1 MKKIL
6 SGVLVLFISAN
17 TVFGQTSDANAV
29 KLLKAVG
36 QKYSAYK
43 TMQMDISLTIENQ
56 DAKSKETKT
65 GKVSSK
71 GNMFKA
77 EMGNQTIISDGK
89 TLWTYLKDVNEV
101 QINNFEQGQ
110 DIMTPNDI
118 FKIAEK
124 DYLAYMGD
132 KITENGKSLQI
143 IELTPK
149 NKTLS
154 FSKIKMYIDV
164 SDNSVKRGVVYD
176 KNAIHYTY
184 SISNLKT
191 NMELSDSTFKF
202 DKSKYPGVEV
212 IDLREWLSEVIFHLL
227 DKMKFLKPLRIQ
239 GFFNVLMW
247 LCADVLIRVASA
259 EAETAEWCTNVWMY
273 RCTNGNSRGFCVGM

>member
-191 NMELSDSTFKF
+191 NMELSDTTFKF

-212 IDLREWLSEVIFHLL
+212 IDLRE
-227 DKMKFLKPLRIQ
+227 
-239 GFFNVLMW
+239 
-247 LCADVLIRVASA
+247 
-259 EAETAEWCTNVWMY
+259 
-273 RCTNGNSRGFCVGM
+273 

>member
-124 DYLAYMGD
+124 DYLAYMGE
-132 KITENGKSLQI
+132 KVTEGGKSLQI

-149 NKTLS
+149 NKSLS

-191 NMELSDSTFKF
+191 NMELSDTTFKF

-212 IDLREWLSEVIFHLL
+212 IDLRE
-227 DKMKFLKPLRIQ
+227 
-239 GFFNVLMW
+239 
-247 LCADVLIRVASA
+247 
-259 EAETAEWCTNVWMY
+259 
-273 RCTNGNSRGFCVGM
+273 

>member
-6 SGVLVLFISAN
+6 SGVLLLFISAN

-212 IDLREWLSEVIFHLL
+212 IDLRE
-227 DKMKFLKPLRIQ
+227 
-239 GFFNVLMW
+239 
-247 LCADVLIRVASA
+247 
-259 EAETAEWCTNVWMY
+259 
-273 RCTNGNSRGFCVGM
+273 

>member
-1 MKKIL
+1 LIDFNQTIHLQVNFATNFKLRVMKKLL
-6 SGVLVLFISAN
+6 SGVFVLLISAH

-56 DAKSKETKT
+56 DSKSKETKT

-77 EMGNQTIISDGK
+77 DMGNQTIISDGK

-124 DYLAYMGD
+124 DYLAYMGE
-132 KITENGKSLQI
+132 KITENGKTIQV

-149 NKTLS
+149 NKNLS
-154 FSKIKMYIDV
+154 FSKIKMYIDI
-164 SDNSVKRGVVYD
+164 SDNTVKRGVVYD
-176 KNAIHYTY
+176 KNAMHYTY
-184 SISNLKT
+184 TISNLKT

-202 DKSKYPGVEV
+202 DKAKYPGVEV
-212 IDLREWLSEVIFHLL
+212 IDLRE
-227 DKMKFLKPLRIQ
+227 
-239 GFFNVLMW
+239 
-247 LCADVLIRVASA
+247 
-259 EAETAEWCTNVWMY
+259 
-273 RCTNGNSRGFCVGM
+273 

>member
-1 MKKIL
+1 MIDFNQTIHLQVNFATKFKLRVMKKLL
-6 SGVLVLFISAN
+6 SGVFVLFITAN
-17 TVFGQTSDANAV
+17 NVFGQTSDANAV
-29 KLLKAVG
+29 KLLKAVS

-77 EMGNQTIISDGK
+77 DMGNQMIISDGK

-124 DYLAYMGD
+124 DYLAYMGE
-132 KITENGKSLQI
+132 KLTENGKTIQV

-149 NKTLS
+149 NKNLS
-154 FSKIKMYIDV
+154 FSKIKMYIDI
-164 SDNSVKRGVVYD
+164 SDNTVKRGVVYD

-184 SISNLKT
+184 TISNFKF

-212 IDLREWLSEVIFHLL
+212 IDLRE
-227 DKMKFLKPLRIQ
+227 
-239 GFFNVLMW
+239 
-247 LCADVLIRVASA
+247 
-259 EAETAEWCTNVWMY
+259 
-273 RCTNGNSRGFCVGM
+273 

>member
-124 DYLAYMGD
+124 DYLAYMGE
-132 KITENGKSLQI
+132 KVTEGGKSLQI

-149 NKTLS
+149 NKSLS

-212 IDLREWLSEVIFHLL
+212 IDLRE
-227 DKMKFLKPLRIQ
+227 
-239 GFFNVLMW
+239 
-247 LCADVLIRVASA
+247 
-259 EAETAEWCTNVWMY
+259 
-273 RCTNGNSRGFCVGM
+273 

>member
-124 DYLAYMGD
+124 DYLAYMGE
-132 KITENGKSLQI
+132 KVTEGGKSLQI

-191 NMELSDSTFKF
+191 NMELSDTTFKF
-202 DKSKYPGVEV
+202 DKSKYP
-212 IDLREWLSEVIFHLL
+212 
-227 DKMKFLKPLRIQ
+227 
-239 GFFNVLMW
+239 
-247 LCADVLIRVASA
+247 
-259 EAETAEWCTNVWMY
+259 
-273 RCTNGNSRGFCVGM
+273 

>member
-6 SGVLVLFISAN
+6 SGVLLLFISAN

-89 TLWTYLKDVNEV
+89 TLWTYLKDGNEV

-212 IDLREWLSEVIFHLL
+212 IDLRE
-227 DKMKFLKPLRIQ
+227 
-239 GFFNVLMW
+239 
-247 LCADVLIRVASA
+247 
-259 EAETAEWCTNVWMY
+259 
-273 RCTNGNSRGFCVGM
+273 

>member
-132 KITENGKSLQI
+132 KITEGGKSLQI

-191 NMELSDSTFKF
+191 NMELSDTTFKF

-212 IDLREWLSEVIFHLL
+212 IDLRE
-227 DKMKFLKPLRIQ
+227 
-239 GFFNVLMW
+239 
-247 LCADVLIRVASA
+247 
-259 EAETAEWCTNVWMY
+259 
-273 RCTNGNSRGFCVGM
+273 

>member
-1 MKKIL
+1 MKKLL
-6 SGVLVLFISAN
+6 SGVFVLFITAN
-17 TVFGQTSDANAV
+17 NVFGQTSDANAV
-29 KLLKAVG
+29 KLLKAVS

-77 EMGNQTIISDGK
+77 DMGNQMIISDGK

-124 DYLAYMGD
+124 DYLAYMGE
-132 KITENGKSLQI
+132 KLTENGKTIQV

-149 NKTLS
+149 NKNLS
-154 FSKIKMYIDV
+154 FSKIKMYIDI
-164 SDNSVKRGVVYD
+164 SDNTVKRGVVYD

-184 SISNLKT
+184 TISNFKF

-212 IDLREWLSEVIFHLL
+212 IDLRE
-227 DKMKFLKPLRIQ
+227 
-239 GFFNVLMW
+239 
-247 LCADVLIRVASA
+247 
-259 EAETAEWCTNVWMY
+259 
-273 RCTNGNSRGFCVGM
+273 

>member
-6 SGVLVLFISAN
+6 SGVLLLFISAN

-202 DKSKYPGVEV
+202 DKSKYPGDEV
-212 IDLREWLSEVIFHLL
+212 IDLRE
-227 DKMKFLKPLRIQ
+227 
-239 GFFNVLMW
+239 
-247 LCADVLIRVASA
+247 
-259 EAETAEWCTNVWMY
+259 
-273 RCTNGNSRGFCVGM
+273 

>member
-212 IDLREWLSEVIFHLL
+212 IDLREWLSEVIFS
-227 DKMKFLKPLRIQ
+227 PI
-239 GFFNVLMW
+239 G
-247 LCADVLIRVASA
+247 
-259 EAETAEWCTNVWMY
+259 
-273 RCTNGNSRGFCVGM
+273 

>member
-132 KITENGKSLQI
+132 KITEMVNR
-143 IELTPK
+143 
-149 NKTLS
+149 
-154 FSKIKMYIDV
+154 SK
-164 SDNSVKRGVVYD
+164 
-176 KNAIHYTY
+176 
-184 SISNLKT
+184 
-191 NMELSDSTFKF
+191 
-202 DKSKYPGVEV
+202 
-212 IDLREWLSEVIFHLL
+212 
-227 DKMKFLKPLRIQ
+227 
-239 GFFNVLMW
+239 
-247 LCADVLIRVASA
+247 
-259 EAETAEWCTNVWMY
+259 
-273 RCTNGNSRGFCVGM
+273 

>member
-1 MKKIL
+1 MKKLL
-6 SGVLVLFISAN
+6 SGVFVLFITAN

-29 KLLKAVG
+29 KLLKAVS

-77 EMGNQTIISDGK
+77 DMGNQMIISDGK

-124 DYLAYMGD
+124 DYLAYMGE
-132 KITENGKSLQI
+132 KLTENGKTIQV
-143 IELTPK
+143 IELAPK
-149 NKTLS
+149 NKNLS
-154 FSKIKMYIDV
+154 FSKIKMYIDI
-164 SDNSVKRGVVYD
+164 SDNTVKRGVVYD

-184 SISNLKT
+184 TISNFKF

-212 IDLREWLSEVIFHLL
+212 IDLRE
-227 DKMKFLKPLRIQ
+227 
-239 GFFNVLMW
+239 
-247 LCADVLIRVASA
+247 
-259 EAETAEWCTNVWMY
+259 
-273 RCTNGNSRGFCVGM
+273 

>member
-1 MKKIL
+1 MKKLL
-6 SGVLVLFISAN
+6 SGVFVLFISAH

-29 KLLKAVG
+29 KLLKAVS

-77 EMGNQTIISDGK
+77 DMGNQMIISDGK

-124 DYLAYMGD
+124 DYLAYMGE
-132 KITENGKSLQI
+132 KLTENGKTIQV

-149 NKTLS
+149 NKNLS
-154 FSKIKMYIDV
+154 FSKIKLYIDI

-184 SISNLKT
+184 TISNFKF

-212 IDLREWLSEVIFHLL
+212 IDLRE
-227 DKMKFLKPLRIQ
+227 
-239 GFFNVLMW
+239 
-247 LCADVLIRVASA
+247 
-259 EAETAEWCTNVWMY
+259 
-273 RCTNGNSRGFCVGM
+273 

>member
-212 IDLREWLSEVIFHLL
+212 IDLRE
-227 DKMKFLKPLRIQ
+227 
-239 GFFNVLMW
+239 
-247 LCADVLIRVASA
+247 
-259 EAETAEWCTNVWMY
+259 
-273 RCTNGNSRGFCVGM
+273 